1 MAKKISKHS
10 RAARRNE
17 IEEPEAKSLASLP
30 RAEKTDTTSAIIRAT
45 AKKNEDLLYNKIAK
59 KSDSKDKVSK
69 KKSSAQITNLNKEKI
84 ERAMQLTDRLE
95 GKIQKSKE
103 RARQVQTA
111 RKSNWDSI
119 NALARMEQ
127 TTTGATTTSNESK
140 EEDVDEEDA
149 MVDDFY
155 NDEKDQQQESSGSK
169 AANAFALL
177 DEVEA

>member
-1 MAKKISKHS
+1 MAKKSIIGLTLLTVSKHS

-45 AKKNEDLLYNKIAK
+45 AKKNEDLLYIRE
-59 KSDSKDKVSK
+59 DCQERRV
-69 KKSSAQITNLNKEKI
+69 II